1 MIGFYAAGAM
11 GSGGTPPSG
20 HSTDFSE
27 YSTGVAPSD
36 WTPRWVTS
44 GATYTV
50 EEFGGANVLRAD
62 VFPNGRYAISWDK
75 AGSSVGDVEVLA
87 KVRFASAL
95 STNQTGPRIVIRGGG
110 SAANEEGYTGQLR
123 NQPDQVE
130 VMKIVSGTFGA
141 IGSSS
146 MSVQDSRWYWLRMR
160 VEGTS
165 IKAKCWVDGDSE
177 PGAWG
182 IDETDASLSS
192 GWIGF
197 GAQTGMTY
205 YCGFFSYNDEG
216 GSAPGP

>member
-44 GATYTV
+44 GVTYTV
-50 EEFGGANVLRAD
+50 EEFEGANVLQAA
-62 VFPNGRYAISWDK
+62 VAANGRHAISWDE
-75 AGSSVGDVEVLA
+75 ADAAENDIEVLA
-87 KVRFASAL
+87 KVRFASDL
-95 STNQTGPRIVIRGGG
+95 SANQTGPRIVIRGGG
-110 SAANEEGYTGQLR
+110 SATTEDGYTEQLR
-123 NQPDQVE
+123 EQPDQAE
-130 VMKIVSGTFGA
+130 VLKVVSGTFSA
-141 IGSSS
+141 IGSSPG
-146 MSVQDSRWYWLRMR
+146 SVQADQWYWLRMR

-165 IKAKCWVDGDSE
+165 IKAKRWVDGDSE
-177 PGAWG
+177 PGMWN

-197 GAQTGMTY
+197 GAQTAMTY
-205 YCGFFSYNDEG
+205 YCGFFSYNDQG